1 MRAEKCRELM
11 ALGVTIFNPAS
22 CVIDSDVEI
31 GPDTTIEPFV
41 QLLGKTKI
49 GSDCRIRS
57 YSIVQNSL
65 IGDGVMIRPGCV
77 LDEAQVASGALLG
90 PYSHLRPGSEIGEG
104 AHVGNFVETKKV
116 KLGEGSKANH
126 LTYLGDAE
134 IGSGVNI
141 GAGTITCNYDGVHKH
156 KTTIEDGVFVGSD
169 STLVAPVKLGKGAY
183 VGAASCITEDV
194 PAESL
199 AIGRS
204 KQAVKEGWVKKK
216 RGE

>member
-1 MRAEKCRELM
+1 MTGSVRCSTDWPLGRPQRRRPGGPSVVAVETENPSEILGSNTRAELVELDQKMRAEKCRKLM

-116 KLGEGSKANH
+116 NS
-126 LTYLGDAE
+126 
-134 IGSGVNI
+134 VRVQRR
-141 GAGTITCNYDGVHKH
+141 TISR
-156 KTTIEDGVFVGSD
+156 I
-169 STLVAPVKLGKGAY
+169 
-183 VGAASCITEDV
+183 
-194 PAESL
+194 
-199 AIGRS
+199 
-204 KQAVKEGWVKKK
+204 
-216 RGE
+216 